1 MEESSKEKK
10 RNGVVEN
17 FLRKGIDIKKFSTR
31 KKYALLMLFCVY
43 IITCVGIFFNW
54 ISLSD
59 FFYHGNVYIDDC
71 KSVRPGGRNNREGKS
86 YSCKEQDKRVQAL
99 YPIILCSNFIM
110 SAISGVFF
118 DYFGPKITALIGHTF
133 NIISWILIGLQ
144 NEGKNNTIIFGAIFL
159 GLSGDS
165 SYIPILSLIYLFEE
179 NHTMYTVILGCCA
192 SLSFSMPIFLDMFT
206 SPNDTQSFQL
216 ICLLYCTIIL
226 VPFFFVLLIFL
237 PFKHISGGEPTAEE
251 TQGSHSQTLQEL
263 EGYVVSGVHP
273 IDQPVGSQTDHPV
286 DNPVELP
293 HDRPHTTQ
301 DDQPSLHRGR
311 HATDEALVPL
321 YAEYE
326 HELEGENNT
335 LRELMIERVFT
346 QSSFS
351 LYSPNECV
359 LRKVGTHTSSNFT
372 HREEGSNEV
381 FSQKGNSSLIMD
393 GGYARSSSVRGG
405 IPTGGGSIKRGIS
418 NQNEVIHLDEK
429 LNKNVDDKSNCKIT
443 TPQCNETV
451 ANFFSIRYISIC
463 YYFTIYNLSLVN
475 YNECAKLFFADY
487 SDVQEVLKI
496 FGPLSVISCA
506 AFGFLIRKFHIVM
519 IILSLLMSSL
529 FMYLFAVMRS
539 KLFAYLSTLFYLI
552 VTGCYTTQLYC
563 YIQIMFPKRHF
574 GKIAGTTSMIS
585 GLLSLLNI
593 PIYNYF
599 IVDYNKSDPNPFAY
613 VVIALLAS
621 TSPLLLLTYR
631 RATRGGPSTSA

>member
-1 MEESSKEKK
+1 MEESKKKKK
-10 RNGVVEN
+10 RNDVVGN
-17 FLRKGIDIKKFSTR
+17 FFRKGIDISKFSTR

-59 FFYHGNVYIDDC
+59 FFYHGNVYINDC
-71 KSVRPGGRNNREGKS
+71 KSVRSGGRKNWEGKS
-86 YSCKEQDKRVQAL
+86 YSCEEQDKRVQAL

-144 NEGKNNTIIFGAIFL
+144 KEGKNNTIIFGAIFL
-159 GLSGDS
+159 GLSCDS

-206 SPNDTQSFQL
+206 SPNDPQSFQL
-216 ICLLYCTIIL
+216 ICLLYCAIIL

-237 PFKHISGGEPTAEE
+237 PLKHISGGEPVAEE
-251 TQGSHSQTLQEL
+251 AQGSHNQTLQAL
-263 EGYVVSGVHP
+263 EGFVVSGVESP
-273 IDQPVGSQTDHPV
+273 TDRSVRSMSNRPVCSPK
-286 DNPVELP
+286 
-293 HDRPHTTQ
+293 
-301 DDQPSLHRGR
+301 
-311 HATDEALVPL
+311 
-321 YAEYE
+321 YE

-335 LRELMIERVFT
+335 LRELMIERALT
-346 QSSFS
+346 SSSFS
-351 LYSPNECV
+351 ISSANGCV
-359 LRKVGTHTSSNFT
+359 LRRVGTQTSSNFT
-372 HREEGSNEV
+372 HREEGSNDV
-381 FSQKGNSSLIMD
+381 FSRKGGSSLIMD
-393 GGYARSSSVRGG
+393 GGYARSSSAQG
-405 IPTGGGSIKRGIS
+405 GIS

-429 LNKNVDDKSNCKIT
+429 LNGNVEHKNSCNVT
-443 TPQCNETV
+443 PPQCSETGT
-451 ANFFSIRYISIC
+451 NFFSIRYLSIC

-487 SDVQEVLKI
+487 ADVQGVLKI

-506 AFGFLIRKFHIVM
+506 AFGFLIRKFHILV

-529 FMYLFAVMRS
+529 FMYFFAVMRG

-563 YIQIMFPKRHF
+563 YIQLMFPKRHF

-599 IVDYNKSDPNPFAY
+599 IVDYSKSDPNPFAY

-631 RATRGGPSTSA
+631 RATRGAASA

>member
-1 MEESSKEKK
+1 MEESSKKTK
-10 RNGVVEN
+10 RKGAVEN
-17 FLRKGIDIKKFSTR
+17 FIRKGVDISKFSTR

-43 IITCVGIFFNW
+43 IMTCVGIFFNW

-71 KSVRPGGRNNREGKS
+71 NSVRLVGRKNWEGKS

-144 NEGKNNTIIFGAIFL
+144 KEGKNNTIIFGAIFL
-159 GLSGDS
+159 GLSSDS

-206 SPNDTQSFQL
+206 SPNDAQSFQL
-216 ICLLYCTIIL
+216 ICLLYCAIIL

-237 PFKHISGGEPTAEE
+237 PLNHISGGEPVVEE
-251 TQGSHSQTLQEL
+251 VQRSHNQTMEEL
-263 EGYVVSGVHP
+263 EGYVVSGV
-273 IDQPVGSQTDHPV
+273 QPMDDPV
-286 DNPVELP
+286 DGPYDSPCASQV
-293 HDRPHTTQ
+293 
-301 DDQPSLHRGR
+301 DQLSLHRGS

-321 YAEYE
+321 YVEYE

-346 QSSFS
+346 SSSFNLS
-351 LYSPNECV
+351 SPNGCV
-359 LRKVGTHTSSNFT
+359 LRKVGTHTSSNLT
-372 HREEGSNEV
+372 NREKGSNDV
-381 FSQKGNSSLIMD
+381 FSQKGGASLIMD
-393 GGYARSSSVRGG
+393 GGCALNSSVQG
-405 IPTGGGSIKRGIS
+405 GIS
-418 NQNEVIHLDEK
+418 NENEVIHLDEK
-429 LNKNVDDKSNCKIT
+429 LNKNVDHKSICKNIT
-443 TPQCNETV
+443 TPTQCKETG
-451 ANFFSIRYISIC
+451 ANFFSIRYLSIC

-506 AFGFLIRKFHIVM
+506 AFGFLIRKFHIL
-519 IILSLLMSSL
+519 ILILSLLMSSL
-529 FMYLFAVMRS
+529 FMYLFATMRG

-563 YIQIMFPKRHF
+563 YIQLMFPKRHF

-599 IVDYNKSDPNPFAY
+599 IVDYSNSDPNPFAY
-613 VVIALLAS
+613 IVIALLAS

-631 RATRGGPSTSA
+631 RATRGDAST